1 MESKGILLLID
12 RVVKSKLALKGMSI
26 KDLAEAID
34 ERYNSVY
41 DVMRGKWG
49 NERGKVAARILNKIS
64 QYLDIPELSK
74 EESDESL

>member
-49 NERGKVAARILNKIS
+49 NERGKVATRILNKIS